1 MLFTSYSFI
10 GFLAVLFLL
19 YYTIPTKYRKALLL
33 VANFCF
39 YYIADPRYILFIAA
53 TILSI
58 WYAGMRIGDN
68 WLAQERG
75 LAEMDFPDRDAKK
88 AYREA
93 QKKIRKRWMLAA
105 LLFNLGIMAV
115 IKYTNFVI
123 YNVNGILS
131 ASGSTQQLSFVNI
144 IMPMGISFYTFQALS
159 YLFDVNRGTCQAERS
174 LPRFALFVS
183 FFPQLVQG
191 PISRYPDLSQTL
203 YNEEPFDM
211 KNLSF
216 GLQRMLWGYFKKL
229 LVADRMLALVRTVT
243 GDPSTY
249 HGSYA
254 LVAML
259 FYSIGLYADFTGG
272 IDITIG
278 VAECLGIKLQ
288 ENFNLPYFSDSL
300 AEFWRRWHMTMSSWF
315 REYMFFPL
323 STSRQMGRFAKFV
336 KTHFGNALGKR
347 LPLYLSSFIVW
358 FATGIWHGA
367 SWNFIFWGL
376 ANWAILMVSQEL
388 EGFYSGMRERYA
400 FFRTSAFKV
409 IAVIRTFLLL
419 SLLNF
424 IDCYLNII
432 HMFKTFFSIFT
443 TSNYHLLF
451 DGSMLKLGMSGPD
464 FIAALAGSLVML
476 AVGLMQVKGGS
487 IRERVA
493 QKSPAFRLVFW
504 YGMFLIVLVFGAYGV
519 GYDASQFVY
528 NQF

>member
-1 MLFTSYSFI
+1 
-10 GFLAVLFLL
+10 
-19 YYTIPTKYRKALLL
+19 
-33 VANFCF
+33 
-39 YYIADPRYILFIAA
+39 
-53 TILSI
+53 
-58 WYAGMRIGDN
+58 
-68 WLAQERG
+68 
-75 LAEMDFPDRDAKK
+75 
-88 AYREA
+88 
-93 QKKIRKRWMLAA
+93 
-105 LLFNLGIMAV
+105 
-115 IKYTNFVI
+115 
-123 YNVNGILS
+123 
-131 ASGSTQQLSFVNI
+131 
-144 IMPMGISFYTFQALS
+144 
-159 YLFDVNRGTCQAERS
+159 
-174 LPRFALFVS
+174 
-183 FFPQLVQG
+183 
-191 PISRYPDLSQTL
+191 
-203 YNEEPFDM
+203 
-211 KNLSF
+211 
-216 GLQRMLWGYFKKL
+216 
-229 LVADRMLALVRTVT
+229 
-243 GDPSTY
+243 
-249 HGSYA
+249 
-254 LVAML
+254 
-259 FYSIGLYADFTGG
+259 
-272 IDITIG
+272 
-278 VAECLGIKLQ
+278 
-288 ENFNLPYFSDSL
+288 
-300 AEFWRRWHMTMSSWF
+300 MTMSSWF

-443 TSNYHLLF
+443 TSNYHLLV